1 MRWGKFASE
10 LTRCQGPS
18 TVWCKLLWQT
28 AVATVRSWVIVL
40 RGDGVAKSSGSTEPS
55 RGQIL
60 SRLIAEPSLSR
71 RELADSL
78 GLGGATVTTQV
89 RRLLDMGVLREL
101 PAQASGAGRPRVPLE
116 VNPDI
121 GMLVGV
127 SVERHSMVVAAA
139 RLDGVVLD
147 VRRNAL
153 DTTDPLSAAATV
165 GRAAQELIDVYPLF
179 DCWGVGVALSGVV
192 RERQGNVVFSVVHG
206 WHSVAFGKLVAE
218 HVGVPV
224 MIVNDVHALAHRE
237 LSRPGTRNP
246 ADFLLVA
253 VGVGVGMALVR
264 GHQVVPGARG
274 ASTEVGHVSVDPMGP
289 SCRCGNKGC
298 LQALVGAE
306 ELADAVSRTVGER
319 VMDLAGVAAAAQVSR
334 AAAILLDRAGY
345 WLGRGLG
352 GAVTMLGLPD
362 VLLTGES
369 TILWEHMGAGFETG
383 LAETVL
389 TLPRRPS
396 VVHRMWDVDAT
407 ALGAASLALTRVV
420 SRDNSPF
427 RPKDSN

>member
-1 MRWGKFASE
+1 M
-10 LTRCQGPS
+10 
-18 TVWCKLLWQT
+18 
-28 AVATVRSWVIVL
+28 
-40 RGDGVAKSSGSTEPS
+40 AKSLGSAEPS

-71 RELADSL
+71 RELVDRL

-101 PAQASGAGRPRVPLE
+101 PAQAGGAGRPRVPLE
-116 VNPDI
+116 VNPDF
-121 GMLVGV
+121 GMVVGV
-127 SVERHSMVVAAA
+127 SVERHSMLVAAV
-139 RLDGVVLD
+139 RPDGAVLG
-147 VRRNAL
+147 VRRHAL
-153 DTTDPLSAAATV
+153 DTTDAVAAAANV
-165 GRAAQELIDVYPLF
+165 GRAAQSLVDEYPAI

-218 HVGVPV
+218 HVSVPV
-224 MIVNDVHALAHRE
+224 MLVNDVHALAHRE
-237 LSRPGTRNP
+237 LSRAGTRNP
-246 ADFLLVA
+246 DDFLLVA

-274 ASTEVGHVSVDPMGP
+274 ASTEIGHVSVDPMGP
-289 SCRCGNKGC
+289 RCGCGNRGC
-298 LQALVGAE
+298 LQVLVGAE
-306 ELADAVSRTVGER
+306 ELLDAVSRTVGER
-319 VMDLAGVAAAAQVSR
+319 VTDLAGVAAFAQVSR
-334 AAAILLDRAGY
+334 PAATLLDRAGY

-369 TILWEHMGAGFETG
+369 TILWDHLGAGFETG

-389 TLPRRPS
+389 TLPRPPRIT
-396 VVHRMWDVDAT
+396 HRAWDADAT
-407 ALGAASLALTRVV
+407 ALGAASLALTRAVGR
-420 SRDNSPF
+420 SDGQFSPRDGN
-427 RPKDSN
+427 